1 MSPCPSSE
9 CLGNAHVWLGPFGVN
24 AQAQPMSPRT
34 TASMK
39 IVGKTVDM
47 LAVGDGSGSGLE
59 EADAARDWR
68 RTTADC
74 CLRQPRLQRAFRRND
89 GTGLSLRSLFQTPT
103 SRIQGRVL
111 RPLVKGRQTA
121 TSSARRRAAFM

>member
-1 MSPCPSSE
+1 
-9 CLGNAHVWLGPFGVN
+9 
-24 AQAQPMSPRT
+24 
-34 TASMK
+34 
-39 IVGKTVDM
+39 M
-47 LAVGDGSGSGLE
+47 LTIGDDGGSGLE
-59 EADAARDWR
+59 DADAAQDWR
-68 RTTADC
+68 RTADC